1 VAGGAAGAHAGVAAG
16 SAAAM
21 STLII
26 EIVVVWLAAIL
37 IGMPLYAS
45 MALAACAF
53 VLVNGLSPSIVPQ
66 KMTQA
71 MNSFPLVAAPLF
83 ILMGNLL
90 GAAKLTDR
98 IVRFA
103 TSLVG
108 ALRGGYA
115 HASILSSMIFAGMVG
130 SAVADAAGTGAV
142 EVRAMKKAGYRPET
156 AAAISAAAATIGP
169 IIPPSLPMVIYGVSA
184 DTSIGRLFL
193 AGVIPGVLM
202 GVSLMVMV
210 AIIAPRQGLPR
221 HAFGGFA
228 AIWSAFKG
236 AFFALLAPV
245 ILLGGMFSG
254 LFTPTEAAAVADI
267 YALFLGFVV
276 YRTLHLKDLPAI
288 LINTAETTGIVM
300 VLVMVAGAL
309 GWCMSIS
316 RIPQTLAPM
325 MVAAIHQ
332 PLVFLL
338 VSNIILLVIG
348 CFMEA
353 LAALLILVPILV
365 PAAIG
370 FGIDPVQFGLIMIFN
385 LILGT
390 IHPPIGVVLFVMARI
405 ADVTF
410 EQISRAILPWLVPL
424 LVVLAAITV
433 WPPLTL
439 WLPGLVMGG
448 K

>member
-1 VAGGAAGAHAGVAAG
+1 MMHL
-16 SAAAM
+16 M
-21 STLII
+21 L
-26 EIVVVWLAAIL
+26 EIVGVWLAAIL
-37 IGMPLYAS
+37 MGLPLFAS
-45 MALAACAF
+45 MGLSALAF
-53 VLVNGLSPSIVPQ
+53 VTFGGLSPSIVPQ
-66 KMTQA
+66 KMAQA

-83 ILMGNLL
+83 VLMGNLL
-90 GAAKLTDR
+90 GAARLTDR

-184 DTSIGRLFL
+184 DVSIGRLFL
-193 AGVIPGVLM
+193 AGVVPGVLM
-202 GVSLMVMV
+202 GVSLMVLV

-221 HAFGGFA
+221 HPWGGLCNV
-228 AIWSAFKG
+228 WLAFKD

-254 LFTPTEAAAVADI
+254 LFTPTEAAAVADL

-276 YRTLHLKDLPAI
+276 YRTLKVNDLPAI
-288 LINTAETTGIVM
+288 LVNTAETTGIVT
-300 VLVMVAGAL
+300 VLVMAAGAL

-316 RIPQTLAPM
+316 RIPQTLAPA
-325 MVAAIHQ
+325 MVAAIHE
-332 PLVFLL
+332 PVVFLL
-338 VSNIILLVIG
+338 VSNVILLLVG
-348 CFMEA
+348 FFMEA
-353 LAALLILVPILV
+353 LAAMLILIPILV
-365 PAAIG
+365 PAAVS
-370 FGIDPVQFGLIMIFN
+370 FGIDPVQFGLVMILN

-410 EQISRAILPWLVPL
+410 EKISRAILPWLAPL
-424 LVVLAAITV
+424 LIVLLAITL

-439 WLPGLVMGG
+439 WLPALVMN

>member
-1 VAGGAAGAHAGVAAG
+1 MNH
-16 SAAAM
+16 
-21 STLII
+21 LIL
-26 EIVVVWLAAIL
+26 EIVAVWLAAIL
-37 IGMPLYAS
+37 IGLPLFAS
-45 MALAACAF
+45 MGLAAFAYVVF
-53 VLVNGLSPSIVPQ
+53 SGLSPSIVPQ
-66 KMTQA
+66 KMAQA

-103 TSLVG
+103 TSIVG
-108 ALRGGYA
+108 SLRGGYA

-169 IIPPSLPMVIYGVSA
+169 IIPPSLPMVIYGVAA
-184 DTSIGRLFL
+184 DVSIGRLFL
-193 AGVIPGVLM
+193 AGVVPGVLM
-202 GVSLMVMV
+202 GLSLMVMV

-221 HAFGGFA
+221 HAFGGLCDV
-228 AIWSAFKG
+228 WVAFKG
-236 AFFALLAPV
+236 AVWALLAPV

-254 LFTPTEAAAVADI
+254 LCTPTEAAAVADV

-276 YRTLHLKDLPAI
+276 YRTLRVRDLPAI
-288 LINTAETTGIVM
+288 LVNTAETTGIVM

-316 RIPQTLAPM
+316 RIPQTVAPAL
-325 MVAAIHQ
+325 VAVIHE
-332 PLVFLL
+332 PLVFLFAAN
-338 VSNIILLVIG
+338 VILLVIG
-348 CFMEA
+348 CFMET

-370 FGIDPVQFGLIMIFN
+370 FGVDPVQFGLIMIFN

-405 ADVTF
+405 ADISF
-410 EQISRAILPWLVPL
+410 EKISRAILPWLVPL
-424 LVVLAAITV
+424 LIVLVAITV
-433 WPPLTL
+433 WPALTL
-439 WLPGLVMGG
+439 WLPGLLMH

>member
-1 VAGGAAGAHAGVAAG
+1 MTHL
-16 SAAAM
+16 M
-21 STLII
+21 L
-26 EIVVVWLAAIL
+26 EIVAVWLLVIL
-37 IGMPLYAS
+37 LGLPLFAS
-45 MALAACAF
+45 MGLAAFAF
-53 VLVNGLSPSIVPQ
+53 VFFGGLSPSIVPQ
-66 KMTQA
+66 KMAQA

-103 TSLVG
+103 TSIVG
-108 ALRGGYA
+108 SLRGGYA

-184 DTSIGRLFL
+184 DVSIGRLFL

-202 GVSLMVMV
+202 GLSLMVMV

-221 HAFGGFA
+221 HSFDGLCDV
-228 AIWSAFKG
+228 WLAFKESVW
-236 AFFALLAPV
+236 ALLAPV

-254 LFTPTEAAAVADI
+254 LFTPTEAAAVADL

-276 YRTLHLKDLPAI
+276 YRTLTIKQLPEL

-316 RIPQTLAPM
+316 RIPQTIAPAL
-325 MVAAIHQ
+325 VAAIHE
-332 PLVFLL
+332 PLVFLFAANL
-338 VSNIILLVIG
+338 ILLIVG

-353 LAALLILVPILV
+353 LAAMLILIPILV

-405 ADVTF
+405 ANVTF

-424 LVVLAAITV
+424 LVVLFAITV
-433 WPPLTL
+433 WPALTL
-439 WLPGLVMGG
+439 SLPALIMN

>member
-1 VAGGAAGAHAGVAAG
+1 MMHL
-16 SAAAM
+16 M
-21 STLII
+21 L
-26 EIVVVWLAAIL
+26 EIVAVWLAAIL
-37 IGMPLYAS
+37 MGLPLFAS
-45 MALAACAF
+45 MGLAALAF
-53 VLVNGLSPSIVPQ
+53 VTFGGLSPSIVPQ
-66 KMTQA
+66 KMAQA

-83 ILMGNLL
+83 VLMGNLL
-90 GAAKLTDR
+90 GAARLTDR

-156 AAAISAAAATIGP
+156 AAAIRGAAATIGP

-184 DTSIGRLFL
+184 DVSIGRLFL
-193 AGVIPGVLM
+193 AGVVPGVLM
-202 GVSLMVMV
+202 GVSLMVLV

-221 HAFGGFA
+221 HAFGGLCEV
-228 AIWSAFKG
+228 WHAFRD
-236 AFFALLAPV
+236 AFWALMAPV

-254 LFTPTEAAAVADI
+254 AFTPTEAAAVADL

-276 YRTLHLKDLPAI
+276 YRTLSLKDLPAI
-288 LINTAETTGIVM
+288 LVNTAETTGIVA
-300 VLVMVAGAL
+300 VLVMAAGAL

-316 RIPQTLAPM
+316 RIPQTMAPAI
-325 MVAAIHQ
+325 VATIHS
-332 PLVFLL
+332 PLVFLF
-338 VSNIILLVIG
+338 VSNAILLAVG

-353 LAALLILVPILV
+353 LAAMLILIPILV
-365 PAAIG
+365 PAALS

-405 ADVTF
+405 AEVTF

-424 LVVLAAITV
+424 LIVLVVITV

-439 WLPGLVMGG
+439 ALPGWLM

>member
-1 VAGGAAGAHAGVAAG
+1 
-16 SAAAM
+16 M
-21 STLII
+21 TQLML
-26 EIVVVWLAAIL
+26 EIVGVWLAAIL
-37 IGMPLYAS
+37 LGLPLFAS
-45 MALAACAF
+45 MGLAAFAF
-53 VLVNGLSPSIVPQ
+53 VLWSGLSGSIVPQ
-66 KMTQA
+66 KMAQA

-83 ILMGNLL
+83 ILMGNIL
-90 GAAKLTDR
+90 GAAQLTDR

-108 ALRGGYA
+108 GLRGGYA

-184 DTSIGRLFL
+184 DASIGRLFL

-221 HAFGGFA
+221 HAFGGLR
-228 AIWSAFKG
+228 AIRDAFKG
-236 AFFALLAPV
+236 AFWALLTPV

-254 LFTPTEAAAVADI
+254 LFTPTEAAAVADL

-276 YRTLHLKDLPAI
+276 YRTLHLRDVPAI
-288 LINTAETTGIVM
+288 LVNTAETTGIVM

-309 GWCMSIS
+309 GWTMSIS
-316 RIPQTLAPM
+316 RIPQTLAPA
-325 MVAAIHQ
+325 MVAAIHD
-332 PLVFLL
+332 PLVFLFA
-338 VSNIILLVIG
+338 SNVILLLVG
-348 CFMEA
+348 CFMET
-353 LAALLILVPILV
+353 LAALLILIPILV
-365 PAAIG
+365 PTALG

-390 IHPPIGVVLFVMARI
+390 IHPPIGIVLFVMSRI

-410 EQISRAILPWLVPL
+410 EKISRAILPWLVPL
-424 LVVLAAITV
+424 LAVLVAITV
-433 WPPLTL
+433 WPALTL
-439 WLPGLVMGG
+439 WLPGIVMGG

>member
-1 VAGGAAGAHAGVAAG
+1 
-16 SAAAM
+16 M
-21 STLII
+21 SGHLIVD
-26 EIVVVWLAAIL
+26 IVFVWFAAIL
-37 IGMPLYAS
+37 LGLPLFAS
-45 MALAACAF
+45 MGLAALAF
-53 VLVNGLSPSIVPQ
+53 VIGTGVSATIVPQ
-66 KMTQA
+66 KMAQA

-103 TSLVG
+103 TSVVG

-169 IIPPSLPMVIYGVSA
+169 IIPPSLPMVIYGVGA
-184 DTSIGRLFL
+184 DVSVGRLFI
-193 AGVIPGVLM
+193 AGFVPGVLM
-202 GVSLMVMV
+202 GISLMVLV
-210 AIIAPRQGLPR
+210 AILAPRQGLPR
-221 HAFGGFA
+221 GTFRGFRDVWDAFR
-228 AIWSAFKG
+228 G
-236 AFFALLAPV
+236 AFFALLAPL

-254 LFTPTEAAAVADI
+254 LFTPTEAAAVADL

-276 YRTLHLKDLPAI
+276 YRTLRIKDVPAI
-288 LINTAETTGIVM
+288 LLNTAETTGIVA

-309 GWCMSIS
+309 GWCMSLS
-316 RIPQTLAPM
+316 RIPQTVAPAL
-325 MVAAIHQ
+325 VATIHE
-332 PLVFLL
+332 PLVFLFA
-338 VSNIILLVIG
+338 VNLLLLAVG
-348 CFMEA
+348 CFMEV
-353 LAALLILVPILV
+353 LAAMLILIPILV
-365 PAAIG
+365 PAAVG
-370 FGIDPVQFGLIMIFN
+370 FGVDPVQFGLIMIFN

-405 ADVTF
+405 AEVTY
-410 EQISRAILPWLVPL
+410 EQISRAILLWLVPL
-424 LVVLAAITV
+424 LVVLVAITV

-439 WLPGLVMGG
+439 WLPNLLMNR
-448 K
+448 

>member
-1 VAGGAAGAHAGVAAG
+1 MIHL
-16 SAAAM
+16 M
-21 STLII
+21 I

-37 IGMPLYAS
+37 MGMPLFAS
-45 MALAACAF
+45 MGLAALAF
-53 VLVNGLSPSIVPQ
+53 VGFSSLSPSIVPQ
-66 KMTQA
+66 KMAQA

-108 ALRGGYA
+108 SLRGGYA

-184 DTSIGRLFL
+184 DASIGRLFL

-202 GVSLMVMV
+202 GLSLMTLV

-221 HAFGGFA
+221 HSFGGLCDVWVA
-228 AIWSAFKG
+228 LKESWW
-236 AFFALLAPV
+236 ALLTPV

-254 LFTPTEAAAVADI
+254 LVTPTEAAAVACLW
-267 YALFLGFVV
+267 ALFLGFVV
-276 YRTLHLKDLPAI
+276 YRTLSIKDLPAI
-288 LINTAETTGIVM
+288 LLNTAETTGIVA

-316 RIPQTLAPM
+316 RIPQTLAPAI
-325 MVAAIHQ
+325 VAAIHE
-332 PLVFLL
+332 PIVFLL
-338 VSNIILLVIG
+338 VSNVILLAVG

-353 LAALLILVPILV
+353 LAAMLILIPILV
-365 PAAIG
+365 PAAIS

-390 IHPPIGVVLFVMARI
+390 IHPPIGVVLFVMSRI
-405 ADVTF
+405 AEVTF

-424 LVVLAAITV
+424 LIVLLAITV

-439 WLPGLVMGG
+439 WLPGLMMN

>member
-1 VAGGAAGAHAGVAAG
+1 MIH
-16 SAAAM
+16 M
-21 STLII
+21 MI
-26 EIVVVWLAAIL
+26 EIVVVWLVAIL
-37 IGMPLYAS
+37 MGMPLFAS
-45 MALAACAF
+45 MGLAALAF
-53 VLVNGLSPSIVPQ
+53 VVFSGLSPSIVPQ
-66 KMTQA
+66 KMAQA

-108 ALRGGYA
+108 SLRGGYA

-184 DTSIGRLFL
+184 DASIGRLFL

-202 GVSLMVMV
+202 GLSLMTLV

-221 HAFGGFA
+221 HSFGGLCDVWVA
-228 AIWSAFKG
+228 LKESWW
-236 AFFALLAPV
+236 ALLTPV

-254 LFTPTEAAAVADI
+254 LVTPTEAAAVACLW
-267 YALFLGFVV
+267 ALFLGFVV
-276 YRTLHLKDLPAI
+276 YRTLSIKDLPAI
-288 LINTAETTGIVM
+288 LLNTAETTGIVA

-316 RIPQTLAPM
+316 RIPQTLAPAI
-325 MVAAIHQ
+325 VAAIHE

-338 VSNIILLVIG
+338 VSNLVLLAVG

-353 LAALLILVPILV
+353 LAAMLILIPILV
-365 PAAIG
+365 PAAIS

-424 LVVLAAITV
+424 LIVLLAITV

-439 WLPGLVMGG
+439 WLPGLMMN

>member
-1 VAGGAAGAHAGVAAG
+1 MIHL
-16 SAAAM
+16 M
-21 STLII
+21 I
-26 EIVVVWLAAIL
+26 EIVVVWLVAIL
-37 IGMPLYAS
+37 MGMPLFAS
-45 MALAACAF
+45 MGLAALAF
-53 VLVNGLSPSIVPQ
+53 VTFSGLSPSIVPQ
-66 KMTQA
+66 KMAQA

-108 ALRGGYA
+108 SLRGGYA

-184 DTSIGRLFL
+184 DASIGRLFL

-202 GVSLMVMV
+202 GLSLMALV

-221 HAFGGFA
+221 HSFGGLCDVWIA
-228 AIWSAFKG
+228 LKESIW
-236 AFFALLAPV
+236 ALLTPV

-254 LFTPTEAAAVADI
+254 LVTPTEAAAVACLW
-267 YALFLGFVV
+267 ALFLGFVV
-276 YRTLHLKDLPAI
+276 YRTLSVKDLPAI
-288 LINTAETTGIVM
+288 LLNTAETTGIVA

-316 RIPQTLAPM
+316 RIPQTLAPAI
-325 MVAAIHQ
+325 VAAIHE

-338 VSNIILLVIG
+338 VSNLVLLAVG

-353 LAALLILVPILV
+353 LAAMLILIPILV
-365 PAAIG
+365 PAAIS

-405 ADVTF
+405 AEVTF

-424 LVVLAAITV
+424 LIVLMAITV

-439 WLPGLVMGG
+439 WLPALLMN

>member
-1 VAGGAAGAHAGVAAG
+1 
-16 SAAAM
+16 M
-21 STLII
+21 NPLII
-26 EIVVVWLAAIL
+26 EIVGVWLMSIL
-37 IGMPLYAS
+37 IGLPLFAS
-45 MALAACAF
+45 MGLAALAF
-53 VLVNGLSPSIVPQ
+53 VLLGGLSPSIVPQ
-66 KMTQA
+66 KMAQA

-90 GAAKLTDR
+90 GAANLTDR

-103 TSLVG
+103 TSIVG

-115 HASILSSMIFAGMVG
+115 HASILASMIFAGMVG

-193 AGVIPGVLM
+193 AGVIPGILM
-202 GVSLMVMV
+202 GASLMVMV

-221 HAFGGFA
+221 HSFGGLA
-228 AIWSAFKG
+228 DVWRAFRESVW
-236 AFFALLAPV
+236 ALLTPAL
-245 ILLGGMFSG
+245 LLGGMFSG
-254 LFTPTEAAAVADI
+254 AFTPTEAAAVADL

-276 YRTLHLKDLPAI
+276 YRTLRVRDLPAI

-316 RIPQTLAPM
+316 RIPQTLAPAI
-325 MVAAIHQ
+325 VAAIHE

-338 VSNIILLVIG
+338 ASNVVLLVVG

-353 LAALLILVPILV
+353 LAAMLILIPVLV
-365 PAAIG
+365 PAAVG

-405 ADVTF
+405 AEVTF

-424 LVVLAAITV
+424 LLVLAAITV

-439 WLPGLVMGG
+439 GLPNLLMH

>member
-1 VAGGAAGAHAGVAAG
+1 MNHL
-16 SAAAM
+16 M
-21 STLII
+21 L
-26 EIVVVWLAAIL
+26 EIVAVWLVAIL
-37 IGMPLYAS
+37 LGLPLFVS
-45 MALAACAF
+45 MGLAAFAF
-53 VLVNGLSPSIVPQ
+53 VIFGGLSPSIVPQ
-66 KMTQA
+66 KMAQA
-71 MNSFPLVAAPLF
+71 INSFPIVAAPLF
-83 ILMGNLL
+83 ILMGNAL

-184 DTSIGRLFL
+184 DASIGRLFL

-202 GVSLMVMV
+202 GLSLMTLV

-221 HAFGGFA
+221 HAFGGMRE
-228 AIWSAFKG
+228 IWLAFKDSVW
-236 AFFALLAPV
+236 ALLAPV

-254 LFTPTEAAAVADI
+254 VFTPTEAAAVADL

-276 YRTLHLKDLPAI
+276 YRTLRVKDIPAI

-316 RIPQTLAPM
+316 RIPQTVAPAL
-325 MVAAIHQ
+325 VAAIHQ
-332 PLVFLL
+332 PLVFLFAA
-338 VSNIILLVIG
+338 NIILLAVG

-353 LAALLILVPILV
+353 LAAMLILIPILV
-365 PAAIG
+365 PAAAS

-390 IHPPIGVVLFVMARI
+390 IHPPIGVVLFVMSRI
-405 ADVTF
+405 ADVSF

-424 LVVLAAITV
+424 LIVLVAITV

-439 WLPGLVMGG
+439 WLPSVAMSR
-448 K
+448 

>member
-1 VAGGAAGAHAGVAAG
+1 MNHL
-16 SAAAM
+16 M
-21 STLII
+21 L
-26 EIVVVWLAAIL
+26 EIVAVWLVAIL
-37 IGMPLYAS
+37 LGLPLFVS
-45 MALAACAF
+45 MGLAAFAF
-53 VLVNGLSPSIVPQ
+53 VIFGGLSPSIVPQ
-66 KMTQA
+66 KMAQA
-71 MNSFPLVAAPLF
+71 INSFPIVAAPLF
-83 ILMGNLL
+83 ILMGNAL

-184 DTSIGRLFL
+184 DASIGRLFL

-202 GVSLMVMV
+202 GLSLMTLV

-221 HAFGGFA
+221 HAFGGMRE
-228 AIWSAFKG
+228 IWLAFKDSVW
-236 AFFALLAPV
+236 ALLAPV

-254 LFTPTEAAAVADI
+254 VFTPTEAAAVADL

-276 YRTLHLKDLPAI
+276 YRTLRVKDIPAI

-316 RIPQTLAPM
+316 RIPQTLAPVI
-325 MVAAIHQ
+325 VAAVHNPI
-332 PLVFLL
+332 VFLL
-338 VSNIILLVIG
+338 AANVVLLAVG

-353 LAALLILVPILV
+353 LAAMLILIPILV
-365 PAAIG
+365 PAAAS

-390 IHPPIGVVLFVMARI
+390 IHPPIGVVLFVMSRI
-405 ADVTF
+405 ADVSF

-424 LVVLAAITV
+424 LIVLVAITV

-439 WLPGLVMGG
+439 WLPSVAMSR
-448 K
+448 

>member
-1 VAGGAAGAHAGVAAG
+1 
-16 SAAAM
+16 M
-21 STLII
+21 TQLML
-26 EIVVVWLAAIL
+26 EIVGVWLLAIL
-37 IGMPLYAS
+37 LGLPLFAS
-45 MALAACAF
+45 MGLAAFAF
-53 VLVNGLSPSIVPQ
+53 VLMSGLSGTIVAQ
-66 KMTQA
+66 KMAQA

-83 ILMGNLL
+83 ILMGNIL
-90 GAAKLTDR
+90 GAARLTDR

-202 GVSLMVMV
+202 GLALMVMV
-210 AIIAPRQGLPR
+210 AVIAPRQGLPR
-221 HAFGGFA
+221 HAFGGLRA
-228 AIWSAFKG
+228 VWAAFKE
-236 AFFALLAPV
+236 AVWALLTPV

-254 LFTPTEAAAVADI
+254 LFTPTEAAAVADL

-276 YRTLHLKDLPAI
+276 YRSLHVRDVPGI
-288 LINTAETTGIVM
+288 LINAAETTGIVM

-309 GWCMSIS
+309 GWTMSIS
-316 RIPQTLAPM
+316 RIPQTLAPA
-325 MVAAIHQ
+325 MVAAIHS
-332 PLVFLL
+332 PLVFLFA
-338 VSNIILLVIG
+338 SNVILLLVG
-348 CFMEA
+348 CFMET
-353 LAALLILVPILV
+353 LAALLILIPILV
-365 PAAIG
+365 PTAIS

-390 IHPPIGVVLFVMARI
+390 IHPPIGVVLFVMSRI
-405 ADVTF
+405 ADVSF
-410 EQISRAILPWLVPL
+410 ETISRAILPWLVPL
-424 LVVLAAITV
+424 LTVLIAITV
-433 WPPLTL
+433 WPALTL
-439 WLPGLVMGG
+439 WLPGIVMGG
-448 K
+448 S